1 MARSAMA
8 FPVQILALL
17 LTEHAREPFAGPVL
31 IYGRQTVNC
40 SVEDALWMFE
50 SLGIRP
56 HADSASGPPG
66 PLDLTRLVGLLGLG
80 DATIFEADLN
90 LPIAAE
96 LTGRFGLIIDAG
108 TMENVFDLRRGMMN
122 TAEMLRPGGRVVHVS
137 PVDNYLNA
145 GFVQLSP
152 TFFDDYYV
160 ANGFDEVRGLMLVQP
175 RDGAASKRWNVFAY
189 DHAALGGVN
198 SMFCSDDTQLA
209 VYFSARKTAAS
220 TSGRVPLQSYFA
232 RLSETQAT
240 ASAQYVLTYDPA
252 GAKVTPVHDPA
263 SAAAKLALFTPI
275 FTLDLAAAR

>member
-1 MARSAMA
+1 MA

-40 SVEDALWMFE
+40 SFDDALWMFE

-56 HADSASGPPG
+56 HLDGMSHPPPG
-66 PLDLTRLVGLLGLG
+66 AALDFARLVTLLGLG

-90 LPIAAE
+90 LPVAGE
-96 LTGRFGLIIDAG
+96 LTGRFGLIVDAG

-152 TFFDDYYV
+152 TFYQDYYV
-160 ANGFDEVRGLMLVQP
+160 ENGFDEVHGLMVVRP

-209 VYFSARKTAAS
+209 VYFTARKTAAS
-220 TSGRVPLQSYFA
+220 TSERVPLQSYFA
-232 RLSETQAT
+232 RLSETQDT
-240 ASAQYVLTYDPA
+240 ASAQYVLSYDPA
-252 GAKVTPVHDPA
+252 AAKVTRVHDPA
-263 SAAAKLALFTPI
+263 SAAAKLALFTPV
-275 FTLDLAAAR
+275 FTLDLAARG